1 MCLIVFGWNVHPRYA
16 LVLAA
21 NRDEF
26 FDRPT
31 LPLDYWEDY
40 PDVLGGRDIEKG
52 GTWLAT
58 NVDGRWAAV
67 TNFRDGN
74 PAAPSSLSRGHL
86 VSNYVA
92 SRASASTY
100 ANMVSEPLPRYPGC
114 NLLIGDAQS
123 LVYVSNR
130 DAPGPGVRSQH
141 LGPGVYGL
149 SNHLLN
155 TPWPKL
161 QHTRHALQELL
172 DGGQSDIADDLFAV
186 LGNRNAAHDDE
197 LPDTGVSL
205 ERERMLSAPF
215 IVSQDYGTRA
225 CTVLLV
231 EHDGTLV
238 MQERAFGS
246 GGAELARRSK
256 TVQRNAAGQ

>member
-1 MCLIVFGWNVHPRYA
+1 MCLIVFGWQVHPRYA

-31 LPLDYWEDY
+31 LPLDYWEDH

-74 PAAPSSLSRGHL
+74 PVAPSSFSRGHL

-100 ANMVSEPLPRYPGC
+100 ASKVSEPLPRYPGC
-114 NLLIGDAQS
+114 NLLLGDSQS

-130 DAPGPGVRSQH
+130 DVSGAGVQGQH
-141 LGPGVYGL
+141 LRPGVYGL

-161 QHTRHALQELL
+161 KHTRHALQELL
-172 DGGQSDIADDLFAV
+172 DQGQSDIADDLFGV
-186 LGNRNAAHDDE
+186 LANRNAAHDDE
-197 LPDTGVSL
+197 LPVTGVSP

-225 CTVLLV
+225 STVLLV

-238 MQERAFGS
+238 MQERSFGS
-246 GGAELARRSK
+246 GGTELARCSR
-256 TVQRNAAGQ
+256 TVKPRACGQ